1 MLKPVV
7 EVRMPY
13 NVGDLVVHPAH
24 GVGQIVRQEL
34 KRFAP
39 QVEASL
45 YYEITIEKGVVWV
58 PVEPHDA
65 NGLRPLV
72 KPGALPQFRS
82 VLRARP
88 GALNQDRRLRQLELN
103 TRLRPGTFQA
113 MCEVVRDLTARS
125 WKSPL
130 GDTDVTLLRRVQDH
144 LYQEWA
150 MAEGVSVTEATREV
164 QALLD
169 ESRQA
174 SRA

>member
-1 MLKPVV
+1 MT
-7 EVRMPY
+7 Y
-13 NVGDLVVHPAH
+13 SIGDFVVHPAH

-39 QVEASL
+39 QTEASL

-58 PVEPHDA
+58 PVEPHEA

-72 KPGALPQFRS
+72 KSGTLPQFRNI
-82 VLRARP
+82 LRARP
-88 GALNQDRRLRQLELN
+88 SVLNSDRRLRQLELN
-103 TRLRPGTFQA
+103 TRLKPGTFQA

-125 WKSPL
+125 WKSAL
-130 GDTDVTLLRRVQDH
+130 GDTDVALLRRVQEH

-150 MAEGVSVTEATREV
+150 LVEGVSVVEVTREV

-169 ESRQA
+169 EARQA
-174 SRA
+174 ARA